1 MDKSIESF
9 ESFESLLCRVYE
21 LCWSCSQK
29 LRLGSTTHLEISEAH
44 LRSVSHFLGLR
55 KILPPPSTNAAIPQV
70 RVEEKIK
77 SLGFCSDISHFLPL
91 ILTRKKSSITRVLIF
106 NGLAWKQP
114 QLSFELLRA
123 CLLCRVS
130 ELFSGGLRK
139 KSNLLDFAQPYLI
152 FCPWSWL
159 EKKTPSLGYLFSLV
173 WPGNNLNWV
182 LDLVRI
188 RTAARLTGEH
198 WEPAV

>member
-9 ESFESLLCRVYE
+9 ESLLPAFVT
-21 LCWSCSQK
+21 CSQK

-44 LRSVSHFLGLR
+44 LRSVSHYLGLR
-55 KILPPPSTNAAIPQV
+55 QILPPPSTNAAIPQV

-91 ILTRKKSSITRVLIF
+91 ILTCKKSSITRVLIF

-123 CLLCRVS
+123 CLLCRVY
-130 ELFSGGLRK
+130 ELFSESEQLQG
-139 KSNLLDFAQPYLI
+139 SQVSIESLLCRVNSD
-152 FCPWSWL
+152 
-159 EKKTPSLGYLFSLV
+159 
-173 WPGNNLNWV
+173 
-182 LDLVRI
+182 
-188 RTAARLTGEH
+188 
-198 WEPAV
+198 

>member
-91 ILTRKKSSITRVLIF
+91 ILTRKKAPL
-106 NGLAWKQP
+106 
-114 QLSFELLRA
+114 
-123 CLLCRVS
+123 
-130 ELFSGGLRK
+130 
-139 KSNLLDFAQPYLI
+139 
-152 FCPWSWL
+152 
-159 EKKTPSLGYLFSLV
+159 LGYLFSMV

-182 LDLVRI
+182 LSF
-188 RTAARLTGEH
+188 
-198 WEPAV
+198 WEPACCVESMSFSQEGWGKTQISWILLRHISFFAPDPDLKKRPLH